1 MKTVLKTIARIAVIL
16 LACLVVVGA
25 TVLLTP
31 ASSTTGNAEFG
42 PRGERPGAAQTS
54 GQSIDQSSSGTIANA
69 QVPTDGQGNFDRRG
83 PGGGEG
89 REGGAGAMA
98 WAQVGENLL
107 KVSVIVLPFAV
118 VGAIRR
124 KRKVTIASA

>member
-1 MKTVLKTIARIAVIL
+1 MKTVLKTIARIGVIL
-16 LACLVVVGA
+16 LASLVVVGA

-42 PRGERPGAAQTS
+42 PRGNRPGAAQTT
-54 GQSIDQSSSGTIANA
+54 GQSVDQSSSSTTA
-69 QVPTDGQGNFDRRG
+69 GQQNFGRPS

-107 KVSVIVLPFAV
+107 KVSVVVLPFAV
-118 VGAIRR
+118 VGAISR
-124 KRKVTIASA
+124 KRKATIASA